1 MYIYLTSLYYDNFLD
16 IYSNRFHTP
25 SDGIQLAEFNRISIL
40 FYFLDVV
47 QLV

>member
-1 MYIYLTSLYYDNFLD
+1 MTIFW
-16 IYSNRFHTP
+16 IFIQIGFTP

-40 FYFLDVV
+40 FYFLVI